1 MGRRT
6 PAAHSCLG
14 HFLARILTNNMDFV
28 GAFGVEVTMNTM
40 SKPGFV
46 RRFRL
51 WSVLTVVSIYLLIL
65 VGGVVRATGSGMGCP
80 DWPKCF
86 GQWVPPT
93 EASQLPADYK
103 QVYTAQRVAKNQKL
117 ARTLAS
123 LGFKQVAGEIF
134 AHPTQYIETEFN
146 ATKTWIEYLNRLLG
160 ALIGIFVFV
169 TAVVAL
175 PYWRRD
181 RPIVWLAVAGWLLTG
196 VQGWLGSLVVSTN
209 LLPIMVTI
217 HMGLAL
223 LIVALLLYAAH
234 RARWGR
240 VEEEGLT
247 YQAEV
252 QTLGQ
257 QPDERVAATTGL
269 RWLLWGALALTFV
282 QIILGTQVREAVDRI
297 ASAADYGQRATWVER
312 IGGVFEAHRT
322 LAAIVVLVNVYV
334 AYQLWQLGP
343 GLRRLVAATGVG
355 VGLEMLAGITLTY
368 FALPA
373 WVQPVHLTL
382 ATLLFGTQ
390 FLTLLALRRRMG
402 VGARSAM
409 IAVPQTLSPSRA
421 M

>member
-1 MGRRT
+1 MK
-6 PAAHSCLG
+6 
-14 HFLARILTNNMDFV
+14 
-28 GAFGVEVTMNTM
+28 TM
-40 SKPGFV
+40 SEPGFV
-46 RRFRL
+46 RRFRF
-51 WSVLTVVSIYLLIL
+51 WSGLTVVSIYLLIL

-123 LGFKQVAGEIF
+123 LGFRQVAGEIF
-134 AHPTQYIETEFN
+134 AHPTQYIETDFN
-146 ATKTWIEYLNRLLG
+146 ATKTWIEYLNRVLG

-169 TAVVAL
+169 AAVMAL

-209 LLPIMVTI
+209 LLPVMVTI

-240 VEEEGLT
+240 VGEESVSKLS
-247 YQAEV
+247 V
-252 QTLGQ
+252 QTPSPR
-257 QPDERVAATTGL
+257 PDEPGAATTSL
-269 RWLLWGALALTFV
+269 HWLLWGALALTFV
-282 QIILGTQVREAVDRI
+282 QIIIGTQVREAVDHI
-297 ASAADYGQRATWVER
+297 AAATDYGQRATWIDR
-312 IGGVFEAHRT
+312 IGSVFETHRT
-322 LAAIVVLVNVYV
+322 LAAIVVMANVYV
-334 AYQLWQLGP
+334 GYQLWQLVP
-343 GLRRLVAATGVG
+343 GLRRLVAATWAVL
-355 VGLEMLAGITLTY
+355 GLETLAGITLAY

-382 ATLLFGTQ
+382 ATVLFGTQ
-390 FLTLLALRRRMG
+390 FLTLLALGRRVG
-402 VGARSAM
+402 VGSRPVVA
-409 IAVPQTLSPSRA
+409 AVPQELSPSS
-421 M
+421 